1 MIGPC
6 YIWILYNYAWVSIFF
21 LFSYVLL
28 HYSLLINVILLC
40 LKGHLAPKFINAENC
55 PEQTPWD
62 LPLLSFINLYQPVWL
77 WFWCCVNKM
86 YLSWVL
92 VSDSH
97 HFLSRERRTFCVRRA
112 WTTWFATWADKKNSR
127 RRRRKQVKNVYCEWT
142 WGHSVEIRGRQR
154 VNGEG
159 HAVQNTIRE
168 NLRACKMCC
177 EDKLTACCITDS
189 DLVKSHSGCLQ
200 SEHLTLFSAHK

>member
-6 YIWILYNYAWVSIFF
+6 YIWILYNYAWFSIFF
-21 LFSYVLL
+21 LFSTLFSAYKCNIIVFKG
-28 HYSLLINVILLC
+28 
-40 LKGHLAPKFINAENC
+40 LKTENC

-62 LPLLSFINLYQPVWL
+62 LPILSFINLYQPVCL

-142 WGHSVEIRGRQR
+142 WGLSVEIRGRQR

-168 NLRACKMCC
+168 NLKACKMCC